1 MNKSRICAFAV
12 AAALSLMV
20 TGCATHPAAIDYAGH
35 RTDVVFA
42 THIQPQ
48 MSPDITRT
56 TSPEELVAHALAL
69 GEEDRW
75 LDAGDLFSEL
85 AAIHSREG
93 SWESRCHAAASLCYL
108 HAGRLDACASAA
120 AETGVADGWS
130 RYGEPDEVR
139 IIRELG
145 GLVGR
150 PLAGEQLDGEL
161 DEIVENRN

>member
-1 MNKSRICAFAV
+1 MNKFHICAS
-12 AAALSLMV
+12 AAAATLSLLVM
-20 TGCATHPAAIDYAGH
+20 GCATHPAAIDYAGH

-42 THIQPQ
+42 AHVQPQ

-85 AAIHSREG
+85 ADIRSRDG
-93 SWESRCHAAASLCYL
+93 SWESRCYAAAALCYM
-108 HAGRLDACASAA
+108 HAGRLDACSTAA
-120 AETGVADGWS
+120 DKTRISDGWS
-130 RYGEPDEVR
+130 RYGEPYEVR

-150 PLAGEQLDGEL
+150 PLTGAQLDSEL
-161 DEIVENRN
+161 DEIVGNRN